1 MVAITS
7 VGTQGLVGTTGANS
21 SSPAAAAPSQA
32 PASSASSTVTLG
44 RSAPQPAN
52 WPTYSA
58 KSVGP
63 TPVWEHAI
71 GDPISMRM
79 AGNMSASRLSARFAG
94 LGEALLNQ
102 VAGGG
107 ASFSQSVIQM
117 PADEPIDAVA
127 SSSFQAHS
135 TSEIQLT
142 ITTRSGATVGITLG
156 SDGDRLR
163 VQASVTDG
171 QLTDSERDALGK
183 LSASFQKSI
192 DALNEVPPRIDIG
205 GLMQYDASQLSSVH
219 LQASLSLGNN
229 QTQTLDFQAD
239 DKMRSLTSTGP
250 TGTVKLSVDT
260 TSPVIFGSPAQQ
272 AKAVSQYLKQFDDAK
287 ARGQGDAALVA
298 MFKDA
303 FSALHSQYHT
313 ATTQQPRFTFS
324 AGDHGV
330 LTGLADFSASISQTP
345 AAINPLRTDEVDS
358 FDYQVSQTTQLLGRG
373 QADRGA
379 RQQQQS
385 SLDASY
391 HSALSAD
398 TPLSLDE
405 SPYSQ
410 NYYYEQIHDKATSES
425 EFAYRKG
432 NLVKAS
438 ITQSV
443 DQSRHT
449 QKYVMG
455 HLEEDT
461 TTPASK
467 SRTIDVLSLVKAAEK
482 QSTLGLRRNDE
493 VREKV
498 LSSMQEKVLLVGNVA
513 GLMGSSF
520 GVGA

>member
-1 MVAITS
+1 MVAISSVGSQVLAGTARANSTSAATGAPAQGEGSSATS
-7 VGTQGLVGTTGANS
+7 V
-21 SSPAAAAPSQA
+21 
-32 PASSASSTVTLG
+32 TLS
-44 RSAPQPAN
+44 RATPLPAN

-58 KSVGP
+58 KSMGP

-79 AGNMSASRLSARFAG
+79 AGNVSASKLSARFSG
-94 LGEALLNQ
+94 LGEALMNQ
-102 VAGGG
+102 IAGGG
-107 ASFSQSVIQM
+107 GSFSQSIIQL

-135 TSEIQLT
+135 SNEIQLT
-142 ITTRSGATVGITLG
+142 ITTRGGAKVGITLG

-163 VQASVTDG
+163 VQATVSDG
-171 QLTDSERDALGK
+171 QLSDGEREAIGK
-183 LSASFQKSI
+183 LSAAFQKSI
-192 DALNEVPPRIDIG
+192 DALNEVPPRIDVN
-205 GLMQYDASQLSSVH
+205 GLMQYDATQFASVH
-219 LQASLSLGNN
+219 LQANLALGGN

-239 DKMRSLTSTGP
+239 DKVRSLTSTGP

-260 TSPVIFGSPAQQ
+260 SNPTIFGTPAQQ

-287 ARGQGDAALVA
+287 VRGQGDAALIA

-303 FSALHSQYHT
+303 FSALHSHYNT
-313 ATTQQPRFTFS
+313 ATTQQSRFSFS
-324 AGDHGV
+324 AGDHGM
-330 LTGLADFSASISQTP
+330 LTGLADFSASISQAP
-345 AAINPLRTDEVDS
+345 ASINPLRSDETDT
-358 FDYQVSQTTQLLGRG
+358 FDYQASQATQLLGRG

-410 NYYYEQIHDKATSES
+410 NYYYEQIHDKASSES

-432 NLVKAS
+432 DLMKAT

-455 HLEEDT
+455 HLEEDST
-461 TTPASK
+461 SPSSK
-467 SRTIDVLSLVKAAEK
+467 SRTIDVLALVKAAEN
-482 QSTLGLRRNDE
+482 QSGLGLRRNSE
-493 VREKV
+493 ARERV
-498 LSSMQEKVLLVGNVA
+498 LAGMHDQVLLVADTA
-513 GLMGSSF
+513 GLTR
-520 GVGA
+520 

>member
-1 MVAITS
+1 MVAISS
-7 VGTQGLVGTTGANS
+7 VGSQGLVGTAGANS
-21 SSPAAAAPSQA
+21 APAATAAPSQA
-32 PASSASSTVTLG
+32 QATSATTVTLG
-44 RSAPQPAN
+44 RAAPAPAN

-58 KSVGP
+58 KSMGP

-79 AGNMSASRLSARFAG
+79 AGNVSASKLSARFSG
-94 LGEALLNQ
+94 LGEALMNQ

-107 ASFSQSVIQM
+107 ASFSQSVIQLS
-117 PADEPIDAVA
+117 ADEPIDAVS

-135 TSEIQLT
+135 SNEIQLT
-142 ITTRSGATVGITLG
+142 ITTRGGATVGFTLG

-171 QLTDSERDALGK
+171 QLSDSEREALGK

-192 DALNEVPPRIDIG
+192 DALNEVPPRLDLA
-205 GLMQYDASQLSSVH
+205 GLMQYDATQLASVH
-219 LQASLSLGNN
+219 LQANLALGNN
-229 QTQTLDFQAD
+229 ETQTLDFQAD
-239 DKMRSLTSTGP
+239 DKVRSVTSTGP

-260 TSPVIFGSPAQQ
+260 TGPTIFGTPAQQ
-272 AKAVSQYLKQFDDAK
+272 AKAVGQYLKQFDDAK
-287 ARGQGDAALVA
+287 VRGQGDTALIA

-303 FSALHSQYHT
+303 FSALHSHYNT
-313 ATTQQPRFTFS
+313 ASTQQSRFTFS
-324 AGDHGV
+324 AGDHGM
-330 LTGLADFSASISQTP
+330 LTGLADFSASISQAP
-345 AAINPLRTDEVDS
+345 VSINPLRSNETDT

-398 TPLSLDE
+398 TPLSLNE

-410 NYYYEQIHDKATSES
+410 NYYYEQIHDKASSES

-432 NLVKAS
+432 DLMKAT

-455 HLEEDT
+455 HLEEDS
-461 TTPASK
+461 TTPTSK
-467 SRTIDVLSLVKAAEK
+467 SRTIDVLALVKAAQN
-482 QSTLGLRRNDE
+482 QSGTGLRRNDE
-493 VREKV
+493 ARERV
-498 LSSMQEKVLLVGNVA
+498 LSSMHDKVLLVGNAA
-513 GLMGSSF
+513 GLAG
-520 GVGA
+520 